1 MIGPIKTVAVYVE
14 DQARAE
20 AFYTGPLGFVV
31 RRRVAMGPEASWI
44 EVAPPGAESCVV
56 LYPRSMMPDWG
67 SKKPSV
73 MFFCP
78 DVEATCQEL
87 ARAGVRIATPPTAL
101 PWGTF
106 AVIADPDGN
115 ELGLTSQRIAPE
127 AG

>member
-44 EVAPPGAESCVV
+44 EVGPPGGESCVV
-56 LYPRSMMPDWG
+56 LYPRSMTPDWAL
-67 SKKPSV
+67 KKPSV
-73 MFFCP
+73 VFHCP
-78 DVEATCQEL
+78 DVEATCLEL
-87 ARAGVRIATPPTAL
+87 AKEGVRITMPPTSL

-106 AVIADPDGN
+106 AVIADIDGN

-127 AG
+127 AA

>member
-20 AFYTGPLGFVV
+20 AFYTGPLGFAV
-31 RRRVAMGPEASWI
+31 RRRVAMGPGASWI
-44 EVAPPGAESCVV
+44 EVAAPGAESCVV
-56 LYPRSMMPDWG
+56 LYPRSMMPDWA

-87 ARAGVRIATPPTAL
+87 ERAGVRITMPPTSL

-106 AVIADPDGN
+106 ALIADPDGN

-127 AG
+127 AR